1 MLPLLVA
8 AQGWPAS
15 YGGVVLVVDNDTQKN
30 DVINNAAT
38 YTKWFD
44 LIFLGNGQTVTSEN
58 INTFAAAKT
67 GFIAY
72 FQDLNQAT
80 AKSYL
85 DAGYWGY
92 RYRTSSASN
101 AEATRNINAALNATF
116 VVGDMYGNSTDK
128 NVLKQW
134 LKFNYKDGNY
144 QSAICDNSLSVQ
156 MRDNNDNG
164 EAWNDQGLHSDYIAK
179 HYCLNYVDG
188 ATNDIAKKRSM
199 YAFILTRP
207 GTPIVFYG
215 DWNNNSASHKYVN
228 GYRFLERMIAV
239 RHAVGINNQAA
250 IQGSTGHASGKYY
263 YTVYGTKGSVLVRL
277 GKDYVNQSTP
287 DGYTEVWKDDID
299 GNNRFSVYISNNV
312 ARDYNDMLTNSANV
326 RGGDSEPI
334 GFPIID
340 KASGHYTNSVSV
352 NIKPNNNRTTLV
364 FTTDG
369 TMPTYLSEKV
379 TDAVNGRTLNLTETT
394 TLKVG
399 VVETDGKTVNI
410 SNTVVA

>member
-92 RYRTSSASN
+92 RYRTSSASKAN
-101 AEATRNINAALNATF
+101 AETTRDINAALNATF
-116 VVGDMYGNSTDK
+116 VVGDMYDNSTDK
-128 NVLKQW
+128 NTLKQW

-156 MRDNNDNG
+156 MKDNNDNG

-277 GKDYVNQSTP
+277 GKDYVNQDTP
-287 DGYTEVWKDDID
+287 RGYTEVWKDDIN
-299 GNNRFSVYISNNV
+299 GNNRFSVCISDNV
-312 ARDYNDMLTNSANV
+312 VDDYNDMLDDSANV

-369 TMPTYLSEKV
+369 TMPTYLSE
-379 TDAVNGRTLNLTETT
+379 
-394 TLKVG
+394 
-399 VVETDGKTVNI
+399 
-410 SNTVVA
+410 